1 MDEKKGEMII
11 ITITFLLLD
20 KEDKIWRKQR
30 FYYNSVDN
38 YLNLQI

>member
-20 KEDKIWRKQR
+20 KEDKDTEKTTI
-30 FYYNSVDN
+30 
-38 YLNLQI
+38 LL

>member
-20 KEDKIWRKQR
+20 KEEERYGENNDFIIIRW
-30 FYYNSVDN
+30 
-38 YLNLQI
+38 III

>member
-20 KEDKIWRKQR
+20 KEDRDMEKTTI
-30 FYYNSVDN
+30 
-38 YLNLQI
+38 LL

>member
-20 KEDKIWRKQR
+20 KEDKDMEKTTI
-30 FYYNSVDN
+30 
-38 YLNLQI
+38 LL